1 MSSSAAAALKQ
12 QCGREYGFSD
22 GEKLRATDLSMLL
35 VSDLEG
41 LTTNNLAT
49 ERDFSQFDREAK
61 VARSPN
67 RWFKA
72 KNIRNNML

>member
-49 ERDFSQFDREAK
+49 ERDFSQFYREAK

-72 KNIRNNML
+72 KNIRNNMV